1 MCLHKYCTL
10 FFLLINTLLISL
22 LSVSVE
28 FRARALSL
36 PICLRSL
43 VASILSSPCLRLTS
57 VSGWELKSCFK
68 PQKVKATQDQCCR
81 KFLGVGETATHLVT
95 GSVRKEVFYVSG
107 KEDISKRERR
117 QFFPLRM
124 LDNICVRNHSGNG
137 HQLREPLFKEFCTT
151 VIREI
156 KEFWGIMV
164 LLPVHRTPPPLWQTV
179 YFLIS

>member
-1 MCLHKYCTL
+1 M
-10 FFLLINTLLISL
+10 
-22 LSVSVE
+22 
-28 FRARALSL
+28 
-36 PICLRSL
+36 
-43 VASILSSPCLRLTS
+43 
-57 VSGWELKSCFK
+57 
-68 PQKVKATQDQCCR
+68 
-81 KFLGVGETATHLVT
+81 T
-95 GSVRKEVFYVSG
+95 GSVRKEVLYVSG

-156 KEFWGIMV
+156 REFWGIMV